1 MDAVHENSHLILV
14 VDDDPN
20 ICAVLQGLLVRKGFS
35 CITASDVD
43 QAERIIE
50 KENLASVIT
59 DLKMPGRSGMDL
71 IDICRREKP
80 GMPVIMITAHGD
92 VDTAVQAMRA
102 GAYDFITKPL
112 DETELLNVVR
122 KALGEAEANRDLV
135 STFFEDS
142 EEPFPGFVGAS
153 PAFADIINTIKKI
166 GPTDSSVLI
175 TGETGVGKELVARAL
190 HLTSKRAK
198 KPFIKVN
205 CAAIPET
212 LVESELFGHEKGAFT
227 GAVVSK
233 PGRFELADG
242 GTLFLDE
249 IGEVPVH
256 VQVKLLTAL
265 QDHSFERV
273 GGISTLN
280 VDLRV
285 VAATNRD
292 LAADIEEGRFRSDL
306 YYRLNVVPIHVP
318 PLRSRIE
325 DMDLQINYFLEKFGE
340 KHGRPNVS
348 LAPEVMAAFAA
359 YQWPGNVRE
368 LENIVERMILL
379 SEGDVLGP
387 ELLPAEIGQTEQVTS
402 DSGSLTDTVDGL
414 AAATEKQMIMNALEK
429 TGNNRTKAAELL
441 GVSRRTLQNKIKKY
455 ELK

>member
-1 MDAVHENSHLILV
+1 MVAAHENDHLVLV

-20 ICAVLQGLLVRKGFS
+20 ICAVLQGLLVRKGIS
-35 CITASDVD
+35 AVTASDVD
-43 QAERIIE
+43 QAEQIIAKE
-50 KENLASVIT
+50 KLACVIT
-59 DLKMPGRSGMDL
+59 DLQMPGRSGMDL
-71 IDICRREKP
+71 ISLCRGERP

-102 GAYDFITKPL
+102 GAYDFITKPF
-112 DETELLNVVR
+112 DETELLNVVM
-122 KALGEAEANRDLV
+122 KSLSEEAGNQELI

-142 EEPFPGFVGAS
+142 DEPFPGFVGAS
-153 PAFADIINTIKKI
+153 KAFTEIIKTVKKI

-175 TGETGVGKELVARAL
+175 TGETGVGKELVSRAL
-190 HLTSKRAK
+190 HLTSKRSK

-249 IGEVPVH
+249 IGEVPLH
-256 VQVKLLTAL
+256 VQVKLLTVL
-265 QDHSFERV
+265 QDHAFERV
-273 GGISTLN
+273 GGINTLN

-285 VAATNRD
+285 IAATNRD
-292 LAADIEEGRFRSDL
+292 LVTEVKEGRFRSDL
-306 YYRLNVVPIHVP
+306 YYRLNVVPIEVP
-318 PLRSRIE
+318 PLRNRIE
-325 DMDLQINYFLEKFGE
+325 DLDIQTNYFMRKFGE
-340 KHGRPNVS
+340 KHDRPNVS

-359 YQWPGNVRE
+359 YRWPGNVRE
-368 LENIVERMILL
+368 LENVVERMILL
-379 SEGDVLGP
+379 SEDDVLGSDI
-387 ELLPAEIGQTEQVTS
+387 LPAEIGLTDQVTT
-402 DSGSLTDTVDGL
+402 DSGSLTDTVEGL
-414 AAATEKQMIMNALEK
+414 AAAAEKQMIVDALKK
-429 TGNNRTKAAELL
+429 TDNNRTRAAELL

-455 ELK
+455 GL